1 MRKLRLREVDCL
13 AQDCT
18 ANDYEIQTLYVYSY
32 PSHYLGNLAK
42 KKGIRVSEA
51 RRVRGKRV
59 DDRGWVSI
67 PSPLCILEAAWGARV
82 ERECSVPR
90 RRRT

>member
-1 MRKLRLREVDCL
+1 MTMKYKPCMSIP
-13 AQDCT
+13 T
-18 ANDYEIQTLYVYSY
+18 HHIN
-32 PSHYLGNLAK
+32 LGILVKKK

-59 DDRGWVSI
+59 NDRGWVSV

-82 ERECSVPR
+82 ER
-90 RRRT
+90 